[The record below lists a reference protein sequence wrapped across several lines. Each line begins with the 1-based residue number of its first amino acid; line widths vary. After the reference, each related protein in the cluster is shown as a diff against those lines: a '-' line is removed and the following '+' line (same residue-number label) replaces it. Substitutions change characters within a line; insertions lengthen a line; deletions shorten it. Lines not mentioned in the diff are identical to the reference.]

1 MQSGIKFLFWG
12 LVILITSCSP
22 IRFHGLVKIAENS
35 GEFYGPAEPSITVS
49 QKNPNIVV
57 GGSIIDRVHYS
68 TDGGNTFLHTNLKSP
83 ELGVFGDPV
92 LWSDHKGNFYYVHLG
107 SPEHKGRTSGRWLE
121 SIVIQKST
129 DGGKNWDSG
138 HAIGT
143 NPPKN
148 QDKPWIA
155 SDPNSNDLVVTWTE
169 FDKYA
174 SNKIEDKSR
183 IRFSISHDQGLS
195 WSPAKTISDLEGNC
209 IDDDFTPEG
218 AVPSYG
224 LRNEIY
230 VVWAFDQKLWF
241 DKSLDGGNTWLPQD
255 KPIMHQK
262 GGWTLD
268 IEGLGRA
275 NGMPVTCTD
284 KSNGKY
290 KGSLYV
296 CWADMYSGEKNMD
309 IWIMHSRDGGDH
321 WSDRIRVNQDKTDRF
336 QFFPWMSV
344 DPITGIINIVYYD
357 RRNTGNTDTEV
368 VVAYSKDGG
377 TTFKEIMLQG
387 SKFTPPGSKV
397 FFGDYNNI
405 SAAGGIVRPIWTSYQ
420 NNKLSVW
427 TAIIGKKKIK

>member
-1 MQSGIKFLFWG
+1 MQSGIQFVYIF
-12 LVILITSCSP
+12 LVILFTSCAT
-22 IRFHGLVKIAENS
+22 IRFHGLIKIAENN
-35 GEFYGPAEPSITVS
+35 GEQYGPAEPSITVS

-68 TDGGNTFLHTNLKSP
+68 TDGGNTFSHTRLKSP

-92 LWSDHKGNFYYVHLG
+92 LWSDHNGNVYYVHLG
-107 SPEHKGRTSGRWLE
+107 SPEHQGRSSRRWLE
-121 SIVIQKST
+121 SIVIQNSK
-129 DGGKNWDSG
+129 DGGKSWDSG

-155 SDPNSNDLVVTWTE
+155 SDPNNNDLVVTWTE

-174 SNKIEDKSR
+174 SLKKEDRSR
-183 IRFSISHDQGLS
+183 IRFSISHDQGS
-195 WSPAKTISDLEGNC
+195 TWSPAKTISDFEGDC

-224 LRNEIY
+224 LNHEIY

-241 DKSLDGGNTWLPQD
+241 DKSVDGGNTWLAND
-255 KPIMHQK
+255 KAIMNQV
-262 GGWTLD
+262 GGWALGID
-268 IEGLGRA
+268 GLGRA
-275 NGMPVTCTD
+275 NGMPVTGTD

-290 KGSLYV
+290 SGSLYV
-296 CWADMYSGEKNMD
+296 CWADLYSGEKNMD
-309 IWIMHSRDGGDH
+309 IWMMHSRDGGNR

-344 DPITGIINIVYYD
+344 DPSTGYIYIVYYD
-357 RRNTGNTDTEV
+357 RRNFSNTDTEV

-377 TTFKEIMLQG
+377 NTFKEIMLSG
-387 SKFTPPGSKV
+387 SKFTPPGSKA

-405 SAAGGIVRPIWTSYQ
+405 SAAGGLVRPIWTSYQ

-427 TAIIGKKKIK
+427 TAVIGKKKYK